1 MVSVKLMHVS
11 VRMLAFLVALCCNSS
26 SAKQAKKP
34 WTVIVVA
41 AADNNLRDYASRN
54 QKQMAT
60 VGSNQNV
67 NILMHIDTRLAG
79 SKKTS
84 RRYYIE
90 KNNPV
95 QIDIP
100 NATGP
105 MNSGDPQTLISTC
118 AWAIEN
124 YPADKYMLVFWNH
137 GTGIIDPYG
146 RRQFDTDFLFHLNPT
161 TNNYELDRTVGL
173 IDLIE
178 ALADKGI
185 NWDDT
190 SGEYLTNQKL
200 EYALNEIVSKHLNG
214 KKFDI
219 IAFDACLMSMLEIA
233 EITKRYATIQIS
245 SQEVEPGPGWQYN
258 EALAIFAAGAPD
270 KYALATHI
278 VNSFAKAY
286 KPHGNHPGFVD
297 FTQSALDLE
306 NIEEVEK
313 NVDHL
318 SEILIRAL
326 ESERGIIFKNV
337 IIASR
342 AKKNCTHFNEPTYI
356 DLYHFYSNLLKNLRE
371 TFKTRDH
378 LIMQLIQTLELGQ
391 SIMKKA
397 VIHSVS
403 GSNLPNARGISIFFP
418 EKRIHPSYKKSNFAK
433 NNWINFL
440 TKYLLT

>member
-1 MVSVKLMHVS
+1 MVSGNRTRSLLSAMLIIFVS
-11 VRMLAFLVALCCNSS
+11 FNFAYG
-26 SAKQAKKP
+26 KQQKKP
-34 WTVIVVA
+34 WTVLVFA

-54 QKQMAT
+54 QKQMSA

-67 NILMHIDTRLAG
+67 NILMHVDTRLAG

-95 QIDIP
+95 QIEIP
-100 NATGP
+100 HERGP
-105 MNSGDPQTLISTC
+105 LNSGDPQTLISTC

-124 YPADKYMLVFWNH
+124 YPADHYMLVLWNH

-146 RRQFDTDFLFHLNPT
+146 RRQFDTDFLFHLNPA
-161 TNNYELDRTVGL
+161 TNNYELDRTVGF

-185 NWDDT
+185 CWDDST
-190 SGEYLTNQKL
+190 GEYLTNQKL
-200 EYALNEIVSKHLNG
+200 EYALAEVVQNQLGG

-219 IAFDACLMSMLEIA
+219 IAFDACLMSMLEVA

-245 SQEVEPGPGWQYN
+245 SQEVEPGPGWQYS
-258 EALAIFAAGAPD
+258 EALAPFTFGAPD

-278 VNSFAKAY
+278 VNAFAKAY

-297 FTQSALDLE
+297 YTQSALDLE
-306 NIEEVEK
+306 LIDEVEK
-313 NVDHL
+313 NVDKL
-318 SEILIRAL
+318 AQVLVNAL
-326 ESERGIIFKNV
+326 ESERSLVFKNV
-337 IIASR
+337 IALSR
-342 AKKNCTHFNEPTYI
+342 SKKNCTHFNEPTYI
-356 DLYHFYSNLLKNLRE
+356 DLYHFYSNMLKNLRE

-378 LIMQLIQTLELGQ
+378 LVMQLIQVLEVGQ
-391 SIMKKA
+391 SLMKKA

-403 GSNLPNARGISIFFP
+403 GSNMPHAKGISIFFP
-418 EKRIHPSYKKSNFAK
+418 EKRIHPSYKKANFSK
-433 NNWINFL
+433 NSWINFL
-440 TKYLLT
+440 TKYLLS